1 MRKIIAVAALV
12 LALATAGSGAVAV
25 ALAAAPDAGET
36 DAANAAAPDDL
47 RAVAPDDYC
56 YVEAM
61 IHYRVEESDLART
74 LLRKD
79 HVSADVR
86 AYAEELVERGAAEL
100 EEFREWYVSWADA
113 RPVEPPDDGACA
125 GHGADHARMPG
136 MPSWSRQRALAE
148 AAPPDAEREFVG
160 ILRAQNEGLTA
171 LVTLIVE
178 AGPHPRVAESA
189 ERVLAEASV
198 DSAALEGLAAGLR

>member
-1 MRKIIAVAALV
+1 MRKIIAVVALA
-12 LALATAGSGAVAV
+12 LALATAGACAVAV
-25 ALAAAPDAGET
+25 ALAGAPGAGET
-36 DAANAAAPDDL
+36 DAALTGAPDDL

-61 IHYRVEESDLART
+61 IYYGVEESDLART

-79 HVSADVR
+79 RVSADVR
-86 AYAEELVERGAAEL
+86 AYAEELLDRGAAEL
-100 EEFREWYVSWADA
+100 DAFREWYVSWAEA

-125 GHGADHARMPG
+125 GHGADHAQMPG

-148 AAPPDAEREFVG
+148 AAPPEAEREFVG
-160 ILRAQNEGLTA
+160 ILREQNDGLAA
-171 LVTLIVE
+171 LVTLIAE
-178 AGPHPRVAESA
+178 SDPHPRVAESA

-198 DSAALEGLAAGLR
+198 DLEMLEELSAGLR